1 MEGVAVPALQTKV
14 PVTAV
19 TGPGVPL
26 ELLPFRTNPSTSKDV
41 FPLERLTRAC
51 PLRTDQGP
59 APAWMPATGLSTA
72 GAVIT
77 PTMLFQRTK
86 VAFSTQANADVAHK
100 VRGSSTAN
108 TLFIFRFYP
117 LG

>member
-1 MEGVAVPALQTKV
+1 
-14 PVTAV
+14 
-19 TGPGVPL
+19 
-26 ELLPFRTNPSTSKDV
+26 
-41 FPLERLTRAC
+41 
-51 PLRTDQGP
+51 
-59 APAWMPATGLSTA
+59 MPATGLSTA